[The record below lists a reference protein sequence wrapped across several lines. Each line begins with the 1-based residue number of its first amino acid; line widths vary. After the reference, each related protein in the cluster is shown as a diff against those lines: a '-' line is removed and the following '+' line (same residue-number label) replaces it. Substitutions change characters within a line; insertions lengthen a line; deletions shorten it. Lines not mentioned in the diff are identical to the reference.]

1 MGIPSHK
8 WSLSRNPH
16 KWNLPK
22 MQEQELHTEIKRL
35 QGPIVIFGAGGFIG
49 AALFRAISPMRDDC
63 YAVTH
68 QSAIPYRLQGLNP
81 DRILHADLTDKGS
94 LETLF
99 EKHGFR
105 TIFNLSTYGG
115 FSYQNE
121 VEKIFATNVMGL
133 MNLALVAEKHGFS
146 ALVQGGSSSEYG
158 INSKAP
164 KETDELKPNSDY
176 SVSKVASSYY
186 IKYLG
191 EVKQLPVIQL
201 RYYSVYGPF
210 ESNDRLIPTL
220 FTKAKENK
228 FPTLTNPD
236 VSRDY
241 VYINDVVAATVLAA
255 TRGVVQ
261 ARGQSL
267 NIATGKKTTLKELV
281 HDVKELCAIPHE
293 PVWGS
298 MPNRAWDLTEWYG
311 DPSAAEKAL
320 GWKAEISL
328 REGLKKYFEWFS
340 SYSPPL
346 VSAVK
351 KDKLTAVIACYKDG
365 QAIPYMHERLT
376 KVFNELKVDYEIIF
390 VNDGS
395 PDNTNDVLEKLT
407 SADHRVIAI
416 EHSRNFGS
424 QAAMISGSA
433 IATGDAVIWLEG
445 DLQDTPETI
454 PQFYEKWKEGYEVIY
469 GIRDKREGNQTLIWF
484 YRQFYKVFR
493 KLSYINIPL
502 DAGDFSFLDK
512 KVITHLLAL
521 PEKEQFLRG
530 LRAWVGFKQTGVHY
544 FRPERMFGVSTNNW
558 RKNIWWAKKGIFS
571 FSFVPLEM
579 MSYAGLSLTLISFV
593 AMIAQVIAKIM
604 MPDIPHGLTTIIV
617 LVLFFGGINLLGL
630 SILGEYLGKIL
641 EESKGR
647 PKYIRKSIRYK
658 GKYYNDPTDL
668 AGFDK

>member
-1 MGIPSHK
+1 MSNESPEI
-8 WSLSRNPH
+8 
-16 KWNLPK
+16 
-22 MQEQELHTEIKRL
+22 EIKKM

-49 AALFRAISPMRDDC
+49 ASLFMAISKFRDDC

-68 QSAIPYRLQGLNP
+68 QDTIPYRLQNT
-81 DRILHADLTDKGS
+81 DSDKIIHANLTDKNS
-94 LETLF
+94 LEVIF
-99 EKHGFR
+99 DKYKFR

-115 FSYQNE
+115 FAYQNE
-121 VEKIFATNVMGL
+121 TEKIFETNIIGL
-133 MNLALVAEKHGFS
+133 MNLVTVAEKYGFS

-158 INSKAP
+158 LNSKAP
-164 KETDELKPNSDY
+164 KESDELKPNSDY

-186 IKYLG
+186 MKFLG

-201 RYYSVYGPF
+201 RYYSVYGPY
-210 ESNDRLIPTL
+210 ESEDRLIPTL
-220 FTKAKENK
+220 FKKASEQK
-228 FPTLTNPD
+228 FPSLANPEI
-236 VSRDY
+236 SRDY
-241 VYINDVVAATVLAA
+241 VYIDDVVEVTVLAA
-255 TRGVVQ
+255 TKGVIN
-261 ARGQSL
+261 ARGQAL
-267 NIATGKKTTLKELV
+267 NIASGKKTTLKELITE
-281 HDVKELCAIPHE
+281 VKTLCNIPHE

-298 MPNRAWDLTEWYG
+298 MENRAWDLTEWYG
-311 DPSAAEKAL
+311 DATLAEKVL
-320 GWKAEISL
+320 GWKAKTAL
-328 REGLKKYFEWFS
+328 KDGLQKQ
-340 SYSPPL
+340 L
-346 VSAVK
+346 VWQKNYVQPQIQK
-351 KDKLTAVIACYKDG
+351 NKRDKLSAVIACYKDG
-365 QAIPYMHERLT
+365 QAISYMHERLT
-376 KVFNELKVDYEIIF
+376 KVFTEMKVDYEIIF

-395 PDNTNDVLEKLT
+395 PDNTNEILERIT
-407 SADHRVIAI
+407 AADHHVIAI

-424 QAAMISGSA
+424 QAALISGSA
-433 IATGDAVIWLEG
+433 IAKGDAIIWLEG

-454 PQFYEKWKEGYEVIY
+454 PEFYFKWKEGFEVIY
-469 GIRDKREGNQTLIWF
+469 GVRDKREGNQTLIWF

-512 KVITHLLAL
+512 KVIKHVLAL

-579 MSYAGLSLTLISFV
+579 LSYAGLFLTLISFV

-617 LVLFFGGINLLGL
+617 LVLFFGGINLLGI

-658 GKYYNDPTDL
+658 GKYFNDPEDL
-668 AGFDK
+668 DNFNKK

>member
-1 MGIPSHK
+1 MHG
-8 WSLSRNPH
+8 SL
-16 KWNLPK
+16 
-22 MQEQELHTEIKRL
+22 EIEIKKL

-49 AALFRAISPMRDDC
+49 ANLFRTILATREDC

-68 QSAIPYRLQGLNP
+68 QSTTPYRLHGLKAEH
-81 DRILHADLTDKGS
+81 ILHADLTDKGS
-94 LETLF
+94 LHTIF
-99 EKHGFR
+99 SKYNFR

-115 FSYQNE
+115 FSHQKE
-121 VEKIFATNVMGL
+121 IEKIFETNVIGAI
-133 MNLALVAEKHGFS
+133 NLTTVAEEYGFS

-158 INSKAP
+158 INCKAP
-164 KETDELKPNSDY
+164 KEQDELRPNSDY
-176 SVSKVASSYY
+176 AVSKIASAYH

-191 EVKQLPVIQL
+191 EVKQLPVIHL
-201 RYYSVYGPF
+201 RYYSVYGPY
-210 ESNDRLIPTL
+210 ESDDRLIPNL
-220 FTKAKENK
+220 LNKGLQQK
-228 FPTLTNPD
+228 FPLLTNPD
-236 VSRDY
+236 ISRDY
-241 VYINDVVAATVLAA
+241 IYIDDVVEATILAA
-255 TRGVVQ
+255 TLGVAN

-281 HDVKELCAIPHE
+281 SEVRSILSIPHE
-293 PVWGS
+293 PVWGG
-298 MPNRAWDLTEWYG
+298 MENRAWDLTEWYG
-311 DPSAAEKAL
+311 DPSLAQKVL
-320 GWKAEISL
+320 GWKARTSI
-328 REGLKKYFEWFS
+328 REGLEKQLEWQK
-340 SYSPPL
+340 SYKAPQQS
-346 VSAVK
+346 VK
-351 KDKLTAVIACYKDG
+351 KDKLSAVIACYKDG

-376 KVFNELKVDYEIIF
+376 KVFDQLNVDYEIIF

-395 PDNTNDVLEKLT
+395 PDNSNEVLQGITEK
-407 SADHRVIAI
+407 DHHVIAI

-424 QAAMISGSA
+424 QAALISGSA
-433 IATGDAVIWLEG
+433 ISSGDAVIWLEG

-454 PQFYEKWKEGYEVIY
+454 PEFYAKWKDGYEVIY
-469 GIRDKREGNQTLIWF
+469 GVRDKREGNQTLIWF

-502 DAGDFSFLDK
+502 DAGDFSFLDR
-512 KVITHLLAL
+512 KVISHLLAL

-544 FRPERMFGVSTNNW
+544 YRPERMFGVSTNNW

-579 MSYAGLSLTLISFV
+579 LSYAGLFLTLISFV
-593 AMIAQVIAKIM
+593 AMIVQVIARIM

-630 SILGEYLGKIL
+630 SILGEYLGKVL

-658 GKYYNDPTDL
+658 GRYFDQPVDL
-668 AGFDK
+668 DHFKA